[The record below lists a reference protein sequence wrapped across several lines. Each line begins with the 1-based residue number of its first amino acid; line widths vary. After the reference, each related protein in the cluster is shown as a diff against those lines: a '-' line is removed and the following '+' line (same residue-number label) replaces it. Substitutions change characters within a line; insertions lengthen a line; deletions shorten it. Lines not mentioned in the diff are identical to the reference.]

1 MSKSRQN
8 RHSHIAGTL
17 HWVCEGDRHP
27 INTRLDL
34 TMLDFDSNVL
44 RTRLKILML
53 VTKQQ
58 MDATKF
64 GSRML
69 KNGL

>member
-1 MSKSRQN
+1 VKVIDILS
-8 RHSHIAGTL
+8 I
-17 HWVCEGDRHP
+17 
-27 INTRLDL
+27 LDM